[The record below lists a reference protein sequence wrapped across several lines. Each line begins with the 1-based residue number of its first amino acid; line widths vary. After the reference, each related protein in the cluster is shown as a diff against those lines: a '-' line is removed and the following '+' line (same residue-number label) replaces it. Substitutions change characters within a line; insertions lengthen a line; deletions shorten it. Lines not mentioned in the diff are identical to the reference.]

1 MQFNGIGMKHDAEMH
16 HVTNCMHD
24 HAHFRKETGDM
35 GAGASGMKSQTM
47 ENVPGQ
53 EEGQLSLSA
62 WLEKLRE
69 NGKRFLRGIW
79 NGDPAGQEGK
89 AADGTGAG
97 KTVELREDAAAEQ
110 AVVRGTGVPSAVNA
124 SQAAAASQG
133 VPPSGMIADNP
144 YFSAVSGGE
153 SREKDIW
160 QKMRVRFRDVKGQLA
175 GHLPGKFF
183 HAQTKN
189 SFQAGKRSPRE
200 DLRKRSRFHG
210 DELEI
215 DCILT
220 EDSYLLDSYDRK
232 GAYSKLSA
240 KK

>member
-1 MQFNGIGMKHDAEMH
+1 MQFNGIGKGHDAEMH
-16 HVTNCMHD
+16 HVTTCIHD
-24 HAHFRKETGDM
+24 HTHSKKDAAM
-35 GAGASGMKSQTM
+35 GASGMKSPAVET
-47 ENVPGQ
+47 VPQQ

-62 WLEKLRE
+62 WMERLLG
-69 NGKRFLRGIW
+69 NGKRFLWGSW
-79 NGDPAGQEGK
+79 NGSRAVQKDTAQEAGDSRGDIGLQQAAPDRGGNPA
-89 AADGTGAG
+89 
-97 KTVELREDAAAEQ
+97 
-110 AVVRGTGVPSAVNA
+110 AVSA
-124 SQAAAASQG
+124 SQAAAASQAAPMPG
-133 VPPSGMIADNP
+133 IVENNP
-144 YFSAVSGGE
+144 YFSAVSDSE
-153 SREKDIW
+153 PREKDIW
-160 QKMRVRFRDVKGQLA
+160 QKMRVRFRDVKGQLT

-189 SFQAGKRSPRE
+189 SFQPRKEQPRE